1 MKRIAFPTQCL
12 RLVLLGSASV
22 FLSVIP
28 SAAGAV
34 VFQAFERPLAPN
46 INHRE
51 GYLSPYVVDGK
62 SYFFQWKLA
71 PYAVDLDGNGTTD
84 LTFVHRLLT
93 SASYHLM
100 NVSVTG
106 RSQIWARA
114 DGIDG
119 HYRASFALALVAGSQ
134 IGSSLLS
141 DNPRD
146 GWHNDDELVDPSKVE
161 AAIGNSAP
169 FEQKYLGL
177 RFERGRDIHYA
188 WMAVSGFR
196 GGDPGKEVFIH
207 AWAWESEPGKGILA
221 GAIPEP
227 GAGWLAMAGGWLG
240 LRRRRRA

>member
-1 MKRIAFPTQCL
+1 MQSL
-12 RLVLLGSASV
+12 SLVLLVSTSLLLPTPPLAS
-22 FLSVIP
+22 
-28 SAAGAV
+28 GAV

-71 PYAVDLDGNGTTD
+71 PYAVDLDGNGTRD
-84 LTFVHRLLT
+84 LTFVHRFQST
-93 SASYHLM
+93 DGYHLM

-119 HYRASFALALVAGSQ
+119 HYRASVALALVAGSQ

-196 GGDPGKEVFIH
+196 GGEPGKEVFIH
-207 AWAWESEPGKGILA
+207 AWAWESEPGKGIRA

-227 GAGWLAMAGGWLG
+227 GAGWLAMAGGWLCM
-240 LRRRRRA
+240 RRRRRA

>member
-1 MKRIAFPTQCL
+1 MGAGLFLPAPP
-12 RLVLLGSASV
+12 SAS
-22 FLSVIP
+22 
-28 SAAGAV
+28 GAV
-34 VFQAFERPLAPN
+34 IFQAFERPLAPN

-84 LTFVHRLLT
+84 LTFVHKLY
-93 SASYHLM
+93 SGFHNLM
-100 NVSVTG
+100 HVSVTG

-114 DGIDG
+114 GGIDG
-119 HYRASFALALVAGSQ
+119 HYRGSSAWTLSAGNE
-134 IGSSLLS
+134 IGISLLS

-146 GWHNDDELVDPSKVE
+146 GWHNDDELVDPSTVE
-161 AAIGNSAP
+161 AAIGNGPP

-177 RFERGRDIHYA
+177 RFERGNDIHYA

-207 AWAWESEPGKGILA
+207 AWAWEGEPGKGIPA

-227 GAGWLAMAGGWLG
+227 SAGWLAMAGGWLCM
-240 LRRRRRA
+240 RRRRRS